1 MKKLLTMMVMMVLVL
16 AGCSSTGESEEL
28 TSIKV
33 ATMKDVTYA
42 PFLYAVEEGMYE
54 EAGLDVEITF
64 FDSAKDRNAAW
75 DSGEYDMET
84 ADLTAGALLGSLGDD
99 IKITGAPRGAYKL
112 VASPE
117 VSSKFDGD
125 FSTLDGMSV
134 GYSEN
139 TVIEFYVDYLA
150 DREGIKFDKTA
161 IPSIPDRYSALLTGE
176 IDLAILP
183 DPFPTMAVE
192 EGADLIWQSSE
203 EGVTDLSGL
212 NWKGDVSTDTI
223 DTFVKVS
230 NDAADIA
237 NEQGPDSYKEYAIS
251 YGLVEEQYFDA
262 ITDGLEFTQ
271 IEAPTKETWDEVET
285 WALNKGMIEN
295 LVDYDQ
301 IVYQG

>member
-1 MKKLLTMMVMMVLVL
+1 MKKLLTISFAMLLVL
-16 AGCSSTGESEEL
+16 AGCSSNTDSGEL
-28 TSIKV
+28 TTIKV
-33 ATMKDVTYA
+33 ATMKDVIYA

-54 EAGLDVEITF
+54 DAGLDVEIKF
-64 FDSAKDRNAAW
+64 FDSAKDRNAGW
-75 DSGEYDMET
+75 DSGEFDMET

-112 VASPE
+112 VASPQ
-117 VSSKFDGD
+117 VSSEFDGD
-125 FSTLDGMSV
+125 FSSLDGMSV

-150 DREGIKFDKTA
+150 NREGIEFEKTA
-161 IPSIPDRYSALLTGE
+161 IPSIPDRYSALLSGE

-212 NWKGDVSTDTI
+212 NWQADVDTDTI
-223 DTFVKVS
+223 DTFIDVS
-230 NDAADIA
+230 NEAADIV
-237 NEQGPDSYKEYAIS
+237 NQEGPDSYKEYAIS
-251 YGLVEEQYFDA
+251 YDLVEEQYFDA
-262 ITDGLEFTQ
+262 ITDGLEFDH
-271 IEAPTKETWDEVET
+271 IETPSEDTWNEVET

-301 IVYQG
+301 IIYQG